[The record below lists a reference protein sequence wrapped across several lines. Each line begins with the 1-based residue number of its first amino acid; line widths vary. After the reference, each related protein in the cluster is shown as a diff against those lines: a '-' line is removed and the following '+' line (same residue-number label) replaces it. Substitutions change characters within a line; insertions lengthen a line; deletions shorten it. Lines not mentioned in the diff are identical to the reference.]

1 MNFLAFVGY
10 VVFAGIGLLIYALLW
25 AYPPTRPFMIGIHAF
40 AGAVLVLLVALAVIG
55 ARRRESEAPAADD
68 SGQRRGA
75 QRSAVDPPA
84 PMRVDLLV
92 HESEPYPHPGGGMA
106 PNYRIRITAVNNTD
120 SSAELDASNFA
131 VVDGDGEVYYDI
143 GWVADLSGPFLADGV
158 VTLRSGESSGGWL
171 YFEVADPSRS
181 LRFEYSPDDIDA
193 DLVSTPLGG
202 SQHG

>member
-1 MNFLAFVGY
+1 
-10 VVFAGIGLLIYALLW
+10 
-25 AYPPTRPFMIGIHAF
+25 
-40 AGAVLVLLVALAVIG
+40 
-55 ARRRESEAPAADD
+55 
-68 SGQRRGA
+68 
-75 QRSAVDPPA
+75 
-84 PMRVDLLV
+84 
-92 HESEPYPHPGGGMA
+92 MA
-106 PNYRIRITAVNNTD
+106 PNYRIRVAAVNNTD
-120 SSAELDASNFA
+120 SNAELDASNFA

-202 SQHG
+202 SQRG